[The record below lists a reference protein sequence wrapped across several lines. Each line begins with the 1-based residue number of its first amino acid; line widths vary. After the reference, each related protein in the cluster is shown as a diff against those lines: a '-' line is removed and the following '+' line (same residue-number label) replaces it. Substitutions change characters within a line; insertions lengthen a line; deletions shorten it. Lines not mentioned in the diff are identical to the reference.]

1 MLTRTLT
8 VAAAGIGAT
17 VLAATG
23 ITYASPSG
31 STSVLPSVQQPTAQ
45 PGQPAAPPAQQAAPA
60 PAPAAAA
67 AGGGSAGGEKNAGG
81 GHDNGGHDNG
91 GGGGR
96 DNGGRDNGGGGG
108 GGRDNGGGG
117 GGGRDNGGGGGGRD
131 NGGGGG
137 GREGGG
143 REGGGREGG
152 GREGG
157 GREGGGREGGGREG
171 GGRGHHKEG
180 RIFINERTYS
190 AGTEGCITAAS
201 GLGARSFN
209 IRNESW
215 RTVEVFRGF
224 NCDNGGPVAVVGPHS
239 SNNGVRAR
247 GLDEDEWGGDWDCEG
262 VVGSFRVIGHHREW

>member
-1 MLTRTLT
+1 MLTRSLT

-17 VLAATG
+17 ILAATG

-31 STSVLPSVQQPTAQ
+31 STSVFQSHQPTAQ
-45 PGQPAAPPAQQAAPA
+45 PGQPAAPPVQQAAPA
-60 PAPAAAA
+60 PAAVAG
-67 AGGGSAGGEKNAGG
+67 GGGSAVGEKNEGR

-91 GGGGR
+91 GGN
-96 DNGGRDNGGGGG
+96 NGGGNNGGGNNGGHDNGGG
-108 GGRDNGGGG
+108 N
-117 GGGRDNGGGGGGRD
+117 N
-131 NGGGGG
+131 
-137 GREGGG
+137 GG

-224 NCDNGGPVAVVGPHS
+224 NCDNGGPIAIVGPHS

-247 GLDEDEWGGDWDCEG
+247 SFDEDEFGGDWDCEG
-262 VVGSFRVIGHHREW
+262 VVGSFRVIGHHRDW

>member
-31 STSVLPSVQQPTAQ
+31 STSALPSVQQPTAQ

-60 PAPAAAA
+60 AAA
-67 AGGGSAGGEKNAGG
+67 AGGGSAGGEKTEGG
-81 GHDNGGHDNG
+81 GHNNGGHDNG
-91 GGGGR
+91 GGG
-96 DNGGRDNGGGGG
+96 RDNGGGGHDNGG

-117 GGGRDNGGGGGGRD
+117 GHDN
-131 NGGGGG
+131 GGGG
-137 GREGGG
+137 GREGGK
-143 REGGGREGG
+143 
-152 GREGG
+152 
-157 GREGGGREGGGREG
+157 
-171 GGRGHHKEG
+171 RGHHKEG